1 MPIYVDI
8 PFPTFQPAVRLVSYI
23 DNTNPALIGT
33 TIAHQYKTGTIV
45 RLHIPLGCG
54 MQQANGLTG
63 TIQVIDPI
71 LFSINIDTTEFDPLT
86 SATGVQVI
94 PIGEVASMLTAAKQN
109 VLPY

>member
-8 PFPTFQPAVRLVSYI
+8 PFPTFQPAVRLVTFI
-23 DNTNPALIGT
+23 TNANPALIGT
-33 TIAHQYKTGTIV
+33 NIAHQYVTGTIV

-54 MQQANGLTG
+54 MRQADGLTG
-63 TIQVIDPI
+63 TIRVIDPMI
-71 LFSINIDTTEFDPLT
+71 FFINIDTTQFDPLT
-86 SATGVQVI
+86 STTGVQVI